1 MEELDLKDLISYFMS
16 KIIYF
21 LAIVTLVVTL
31 GCLYLIFLKTPVF
44 TSKTSVILTGNNKES
59 SSTITQTDLSVNS
72 KLVGTY
78 QEIVKSKR
86 VLSQVIHEL
95 NLDYTVKDLS
105 KMIRVGAINDTE
117 IIEISVTNEE
127 NRTAYAVAN
136 KVAEIFSKEAKD
148 LYNLSNVSILDRADI
163 ETVPSNINITKQLLI
178 FLGLGSVLGFAV
190 LFLFYYFDTTI
201 KRVSDIERKYNL
213 PILGAVPDYNKKK
226 KKGAKRRW
234 KMKL

>member
-1 MEELDLKDLISYFMS
+1 MDELDLKDLISYFMS

-21 LAIVTLVVTL
+21 LAMITLVITL
-31 GCLYLIFLKTPVF
+31 GCLYIVFLKTPVY

-72 KLVGTY
+72 KLVSTY

-86 VLSQVIHEL
+86 VLSQVINEL
-95 NLDYTVKDLS
+95 KLNYTVKELS

-127 NRTAYAVAN
+127 NITAYAVAN

-148 LYNLSNVSILDRADI
+148 LYNLSNVSVLDQADV
-163 ETVPSNINITKQLLI
+163 ETIPSNINITKQLLML
-178 FLGLGSVLGFAV
+178 FLLGSVFGFAV

-213 PILGAVPDYNKKK
+213 PILGAVPDYTKKK
-226 KKGAKRRW
+226 KKGAKRR
-234 KMKL
+234 